1 MKPEE
6 RMQAWQAIKGSKP
19 SWESFK
25 RLLTSSNNDVEEALK
40 KWKKRKEQ

>member
-6 RMQAWQAIKGSKP
+6 RMKAWQAIKGGKP

-25 RLLTSSNNDVEEALK
+25 RLLASSDNDVEKALM
-40 KWKKRKEQ
+40 KWKKHNEL